1 MRKFVIFFF
10 LLLIL
15 FLNISCEDTLLG
27 SGNLGSGNLGS
38 GKLNS
43 GKTFEERLK
52 EEDLDNYEPDHSMEN
67 QMKELIKEYIQ
78 DNEWTPE
85 QQIDA
90 KIFKKMFV
98 NLIQRGA
105 LRQSNTDILKALAD
119 KILEKHGEPIL
130 VKNLENYFNIEEL
143 TLTYSKLLTPNS
155 DL

>member
-1 MRKFVIFFF
+1 MRKIVTFFF

-27 SGNLGSGNLGS
+27 SGNLGSG
-38 GKLNS
+38 KLSS

-52 EEDLDNYEPDHSMEN
+52 EEDLESYEPDHSMED
-67 QMKELIKEYIQ
+67 QMKELIKEYVQ

-90 KIFKKMFV
+90 KNFKKMFV

-143 TLTYSKLLTPNS
+143 TLTYSKLLSPNS